1 MWKSGSNEAFSEWQL
16 AAGVLQKYSKDWKES
31 YLDIQA
37 RHSRAL
43 SRTQASVK
51 CVSHKCLLHWA
62 QCVFIGVY
70 SKSVCACKCVEMLF
84 MGQGDLY
91 WVQWALS
98 LAEGEPLYRHA
109 QPNPAPGPGWAREYR
124 WNAGP
129 DWRPAQAPH
138 TFLSKPLT
146 PHTSFRFI
154 WEWVVGHV
162 AIIHS
167 LYFIFIFYDG
177 GWMQRKKRQTFTGA
191 CWKFMSVLATK
202 QILAAVLC
210 STCRKVDL
218 KIIFQLWA
226 LRWVC
231 NINEMWAI
239 KCRWLPWLKQRSS

>member
-1 MWKSGSNEAFSEWQL
+1 MKHFRMTAGSFVV
-16 AAGVLQKYSKDWKES
+16 GVLQKYSKDWKER

-51 CVSHKCLLHWA
+51 CVSHKCLLHWG
-62 QCVFIGVY
+62 QCVCIGVY
-70 SKSVCACKCVEMLF
+70 SKSVCACQRVEMLF

-98 LAEGEPLYRHA
+98 LAEGELLYRHA
-109 QPNPAPGPGWAREYR
+109 QPSPRARLSS
-124 WNAGP
+124 GVLMKC
-129 DWRPAQAPH
+129 WRPAQAPH
-138 TFLSKPLT
+138 TFLSKPIT
-146 PHTSFRFI
+146 PNTSFRFI

-177 GWMQRKKRQTFTGA
+177 GWMHRKERQAFTGA
-191 CWKFMSVLATK
+191 RWKFMTVLATK
-202 QILAAVLC
+202 QILAVVLC

-226 LRWVC
+226 LRWVR
-231 NINEMWAI
+231 NIN
-239 KCRWLPWLKQRSS
+239 